1 MNPIQNYK
9 KLKIK
14 LQIYHLYILLAWF
27 YWRPLLEGDFEICL
41 GGPKFRQNCDV
52 TKIVTSQI

>member
-27 YWRPLLEGDFEICL
+27 YWRPLLEGDLEICL

-52 TKIVTSQI
+52 TNLN